1 MQYFIDVT
9 EEQLLQLRGSLELL
23 GMLDRDKIKDLDLYI
38 YGMTNNQG
46 ILDAAR
52 EAIAEESYDENIS
65 EEDVT
70 LTEIAVAIPVYAD
83 NIYYLT
89 GSGIR
94 FGNEESFVYTSE
106 NEGARS
112 ATFAS
117 AHFKPHVSLADF
129 EHLSIADSDAWLSDY
144 LSKFGTRG
152 AAQIKQNVQR
162 SEEAT
167 QPGVPAPAKAPEA
180 PQPAPPRWEGNM
192 RIVWVGTSSLIS
204 IF

>member
-70 LTEIAVAIPVYAD
+70 LTEIA
-83 NIYYLT
+83 
-89 GSGIR
+89 SR
-94 FGNEESFVYTSE
+94 
-106 NEGARS
+106 
-112 ATFAS
+112 
-117 AHFKPHVSLADF
+117 
-129 EHLSIADSDAWLSDY
+129 
-144 LSKFGTRG
+144 
-152 AAQIKQNVQR
+152 
-162 SEEAT
+162 
-167 QPGVPAPAKAPEA
+167 
-180 PQPAPPRWEGNM
+180 
-192 RIVWVGTSSLIS
+192 
-204 IF
+204 